1 MASAQVPD
9 VHLEEMEETQNEGY
23 QSEKAGHPGRQALPM
38 WEFQTGLP
46 AYFRKSGI
54 EMFHYKPKTRGSWIL

>member
-9 VHLEEMEETQNEGY
+9 VHLEAVEETQNEGY
-23 QSEKAGHPGRQALPM
+23 QSKKAGRPVRQALPM

-46 AYFRKSGI
+46 ALPEVRY
-54 EMFHYKPKTRGSWIL
+54 